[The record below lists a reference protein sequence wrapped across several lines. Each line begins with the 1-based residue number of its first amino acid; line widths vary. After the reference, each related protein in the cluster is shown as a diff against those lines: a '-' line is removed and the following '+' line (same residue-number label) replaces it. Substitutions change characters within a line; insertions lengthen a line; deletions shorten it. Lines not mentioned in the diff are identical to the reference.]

1 MICSFTFMNV
11 LFVKRKLRE
20 KQIGYFL
27 LFQLKTQ
34 LLLIV
39 CLLFSWSGVFGH
51 QMGPAKRLND
61 STIAT
66 SDSVA
71 LYLKVVGRGAPCIFV
86 HGGPG
91 AWSRS
96 FEAMGGNAL
105 EKHLTMYYYD
115 QRGSGRSQPAPNN
128 DYSLD
133 RMVEDIEDI
142 RSLTGSE
149 QVYVMG
155 HSFGGVLAF
164 KYAAK
169 YPTHVKGL
177 ILLNSTLSLIYSLQS
192 QITFINKLIDTDI
205 IVEKPDSLM
214 TSFIAAKTLLHK
226 HDMEYKMLSDSRTT
240 VEKLDSIDNA
250 PRSYAFAQRA
260 LSMPEYFN
268 DFTKETAEVNIPVL
282 VIAGTDDHNIGPN
295 HYKQFRFPRQQTRL
309 IKGGHVLYYEK
320 NKEFVEAVLEFINN
334 KLTKGPDSFKALN

>member
-1 MICSFTFMNV
+1 MNV

-39 CLLFSWSGVFGH
+39 CLFFSWSGVFGH
-51 QMGPAKRLND
+51 QMGPEKRLND

-214 TSFIAAKTLLHK
+214 TSFITAKTLLHK